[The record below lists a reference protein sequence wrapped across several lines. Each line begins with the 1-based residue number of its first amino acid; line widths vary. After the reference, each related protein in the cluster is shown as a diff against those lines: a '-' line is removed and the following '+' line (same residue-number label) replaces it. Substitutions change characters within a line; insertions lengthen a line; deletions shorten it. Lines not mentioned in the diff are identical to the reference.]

1 MGALTALQ
9 LNRSKTFWWNE
20 VNWEDKTDE
29 ILVTQYTNG
38 NIIQNYFSQ
47 ILFDSVI
54 FIQILPKMH
63 S

>member
-1 MGALTALQ
+1 MGALQ
-9 LNRSKTFWWNE
+9 FNRSKTFWWNE

-38 NIIQNYFSQ
+38 DIIQNYFSQ